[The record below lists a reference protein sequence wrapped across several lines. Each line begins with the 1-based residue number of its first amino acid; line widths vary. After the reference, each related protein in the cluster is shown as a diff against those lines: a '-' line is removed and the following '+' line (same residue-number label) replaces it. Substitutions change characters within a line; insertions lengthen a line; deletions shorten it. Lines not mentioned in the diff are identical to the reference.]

1 VNRFAA
7 IDSKHSLDAGLPDRQ
22 TRGHERYRKFPAHR
36 RLLQHG
42 PFLHPVLQPTLFGAI
57 ALERHWG
64 RIGTRGRHASRLFDT
79 PEEADAALRAQV
91 KRRFRRGY
99 TRTDGRH

>member
-1 VNRFAA
+1 MNDTASFRRVDAACNMARFY
-7 IDSKHSLDAGLPDRQ
+7 ILS
-22 TRGHERYRKFPAHR
+22 
-36 RLLQHG
+36 
-42 PFLHPVLQPTLFGAI
+42 LQPTLFGAI

-99 TRTDGRH
+99 TRTDGRS